1 MADNKTQIVI
11 TAKDE
16 TGAAIASATRGLNSL
31 KAAGASL
38 SSAFSS
44 IGAGGGVLG
53 LLGGAALTSTVKAAV
68 DDLDRLND
76 SVERL
81 GISAED
87 LSALNFAGKMN
98 GVDAD
103 EMAEALKKLS
113 VKMQEAASG
122 GKEAGALFADLGVK
136 VTDSSGKLK
145 SADAVF
151 SEIAET
157 FAGLEDGAGKT
168 ALAVDTFGKSG
179 AKLVPVLNNGADG
192 LARMRKEGQEL
203 GAVIDGKLAKQAAD
217 FADNLDRLSVV
228 SAAAGRA
235 IAAELLPSLNRLS
248 EEFLIGI
255 QSAGGFFAAL
265 NAMGTINPFN
275 NTAENLA
282 TVRADLEK
290 IEADRKEFGYVDEA
304 RLKRK
309 TAQLE
314 YLKRLQ
320 IEEAVAGSKGDYGN
334 EGRGIGTT
342 APKKAVVRTPTG
354 EDKPKKSGG
363 ARAQADEATRLLASL
378 NEQIALKD
386 ADAQTTDKMT
396 EAEKQAV
403 KVRYQLEAGTLK
415 ATDAQRASINTAL
428 DNLVAL
434 DKTLQAQKEYQSA
447 LDKQEQSNVKAS
459 QAMLDQIAS
468 VEKANETYGLSA
480 SAINAMTVSRIEDA
494 IAIARQNGATE
505 DQIAVLEEEV
515 AMYRKLGTALE
526 GSDLKRLLA
535 DTDTAK
541 AAKQTADK
549 AVLEKALA
557 LGDINQKTYEEA
569 IAKMQGSTDQMSEFA
584 IQAARNMQDA
594 FAEFLFDPFADGAD
608 NMLKNFGTAI
618 QKMIAQ
624 QAALQA
630 MNWAFGESFSKDGKL
645 GGVVGGLAKS
655 AGSFD
660 WGSLFSFADGGI
672 MTSAGALPLRK
683 YANGG
688 IANSP
693 QLAMFGEG
701 RTPEAYVPLP
711 DGRRIPVAMQGS
723 AGGQQIH
730 QTMNFYGPAD
740 APTVKRAAAS
750 SYRAAAGAMATAG
763 RYS

>member
-16 TGAAIASATRGLNSL
+16 TGAAIASAKRGLDSL
-31 KAAGASL
+31 GQAGASL
-38 SSAFSS
+38 RSSFGFLAS
-44 IGAGGGVLG
+44 AGGLAG
-53 LLGGAALTSTVKAAV
+53 LIGGISIAGTVKTAV
-68 DDLDRLND
+68 DELDKLND

-87 LSALNFAGKMN
+87 LSALNFAGKLN
-98 GVDAD
+98 AVDAD

-122 GKEAGALFADLGVK
+122 SKEATALFADLGVK
-136 VTDSSGKLK
+136 VTDASGRLK

-151 SEIAET
+151 AEIADA

-168 ALAVDTFGKSG
+168 ALAVDTFGKAG
-179 AKLVPVLNNGADG
+179 AKLVPLLNNGADG
-192 LARMRKEGQEL
+192 LAKMRKEGEAL

-217 FADNLDRLSVV
+217 FNDNLDRLSVV
-228 SAAAGRA
+228 SAAAGRS
-235 IAAELLPSLNRLS
+235 IAAELLPWLNKLS
-248 EEFLIGI
+248 EEFLAGI
-255 QSAGGFFAAL
+255 QSADGFLGAL
-265 NAMGTINPFN
+265 NAFGTLNPFKS
-275 NTAENLA
+275 TSENLA

-290 IEADRKEFGYVDEA
+290 IEADRKEYGYVDEA

-314 YLKRLQ
+314 YLKKLQ

-334 EGRGIGTT
+334 EGRGVPTT
-342 APKKAVVRTPTG
+342 EAKKAVVRTPIG
-354 EDKPKKSGG
+354 EDKPRKTGG
-363 ARAQADEATRLLASL
+363 ARAQADEAARLLESL
-378 NEQIALKD
+378 NEQIALKNT
-386 ADAQTTDKMT
+386 DAQTTDKMT

-415 ATDAQRASINTAL
+415 ATDAQRAAINTAL

-447 LDKQEQSNVKAS
+447 LDRQEQSNVKAN
-459 QAMLDQIAS
+459 QALLEQIAS
-468 VEKANETYGLSA
+468 VEKANETYGLTA
-480 SAINAMTVSRIEDA
+480 SAINAMTVARLEDA
-494 IAIARQNGATE
+494 AATARQRGASE
-505 DQIAVLEEEV
+505 DQIAVLEEE
-515 AMYRKLGTALE
+515 AEKYRKLGQALD
-526 GSDLKRLLA
+526 GNDLQRLLSA
-535 DTDTAK
+535 TETAKNAK
-541 AAKQTADK
+541 AAADK
-549 AVLEKALA
+549 ATLDRALSS
-557 LGDINQKTYEEA
+557 GKIDPKQYNEA
-569 IAKMQGSTDQMSEFA
+569 IAAMENATDQMSEFA

-594 FAEFLFDPFADGAD
+594 FAEFLFDPFADGAN
-608 NMLKNFGTAI
+608 NMIKNFGTAT

-630 MNWAFGESFSKDGKL
+630 MNWAFGDKFSKTGEL
-645 GGVVGGLAKS
+645 GGIAKP
-655 AGSFD
+655 ALD
-660 WGSLFSFADGGI
+660 WLSDLFKFEGGGI
-672 MTSAGALPLRK
+672 MTSAGPLPLKK
-683 YANGG
+683 YASGG

-711 DGRRIPVAMQGS
+711 DGRRIPVAMQGGQ
-723 AGGQQIH
+723 GGTVVQNLH
-730 QTMNFYGPAD
+730 FYGAAEPAQ
-740 APTVKRAAAS
+740 VKRAAAAG
-750 SYRAAAGAMATAG
+750 YRRASGAMATAG